1 MAERYTPARR
11 RSSTAVL
18 KPQGRLMTDPVSRIR
33 SLTALATLA
42 RGEHETA
49 TVRAP
54 FTGETL
60 AELPLAGPADLDHA
74 VGIARAA
81 QAEWQSVAVKRRSDV
96 IRRFRGMLLDR
107 SDEILDILQLETG
120 KARGHAFEE
129 LVDVALVAAYYCRAA
144 PGLLAPRRRRG
155 AVPLLTRTAELRHPR
170 GVVGVIAPW
179 NYPLVLAVSDSL
191 PALLAGNSVIVKP
204 DIQTTHTALA
214 ALELLL
220 EAGLPSGVFQVLPGD
235 GPVAGGGL
243 VDRVDYVSFTGS
255 TATGRLVAQKAAA
268 RLIEYSLELG
278 GKNPMIVRADADLER
293 AVAGAVRGSFSNA
306 GQLCIA
312 TERIYVHRSVF
323 EPFLESFAART
334 RQLKLG
340 AGLDFEADVGCM
352 TYGHQLR
359 KVEDH
364 VQDAVTHGAIVHA
377 GGYPRPDIG
386 PLFYEPTVL
395 TGVTPEMKLYADET
409 FGPVV
414 AVAPFDSDEAA
425 IGLANATCYGL
436 NASVWTRDKR
446 AGLSM
451 AGRIE
456 AGVVNVN
463 EAHAATWGSVDAT
476 LGGRKASG
484 SGHRHGA
491 EGLLKFT
498 ESQTVAIQ
506 RGRPLELPAAWL
518 RGSRARSAVIA
529 ILRRFKPGSS
539 GR

>member
-1 MAERYTPARR
+1 
-11 RSSTAVL
+11 
-18 KPQGRLMTDPVSRIR
+18 MTDPVSRIR

-42 RGEHETA
+42 PGEHETA

-54 FTGETL
+54 FTGEIL

-81 QAEWQSVAVKRRSDV
+81 QAEWQLVPVKRRSEV
-96 IRRFRGMLLDR
+96 VRRFRGLLLDR

-120 KARGHAFEE
+120 KARGHAFDE
-129 LVDVALVAAYYCRAA
+129 LADVALVAAYYCRVA
-144 PGLLAPRRRRG
+144 PNLLKPRRRRG
-155 AVPLLTRTAELRHPR
+155 AVPGLTRTAELRHPR

-191 PALLAGNSVIVKP
+191 PAVLAGNSVIVKP
-204 DIQTTHTALA
+204 DIQTTYTALA

-220 EAGLPSGVFQVLPGD
+220 EAGLPAGVFQVLPGD
-235 GPVAGGGL
+235 GPGTGGGL

-255 TATGRLVAQKAAA
+255 TATGRLVARKAGA

-278 GKNPMIVRADADLER
+278 GKNPMIVRADSDLER
-293 AVAGAVRGSFSNA
+293 AVAGAIRGSFSNA

-312 TERIYVHRSVF
+312 TERIYVHESVF
-323 EPFLESFAART
+323 APFLESFAART

-340 AGLDFEADVGCM
+340 AGLDYAADVGSL
-352 TYGHQLR
+352 TYEHQLR

-364 VQDAVTHGAIVHA
+364 VQDAVAHGAIVHA

-386 PLFYEPTVL
+386 PLFYEPTIL
-395 TGVTPEMKLYADET
+395 SGVTSEMKLYSEET

-414 AVAPFDSDEAA
+414 SVAPYESDEEA
-425 IGLANATCYGL
+425 IRLANATCYGL
-436 NASVWTRDKR
+436 NASVWTRDR
-446 AGLSM
+446 GAGLKM

-463 EAHAATWGSVDAT
+463 EAYAATWGSVDAT
-476 LGGRKASG
+476 LGGRKDSG
-484 SGHRHGA
+484 SGRRHGA

-506 RGRPLELPAAWL
+506 RGRALELPAAWL

-529 ILRRFKPGSS
+529 VLRRFRPGASE
-539 GR
+539 R